1 MLFRSVAHGQMS
13 ELALEKAI
21 ERLYNKQTNVFVS
34 TTLIENGIDLPLA
47 NTLIVIESDRLGL
60 SQMYQLRGRVGRS
73 KEQAYAYFTHPRG
86 KVLTEDA
93 SNRLQAIAEN
103 TELGSGFKIAMR
115 DLQIRGAGELLGKVQ
130 HGHMIKIGYEMYTKL
145 LNDTIKRL
153 QGEKVEIERDVKID
167 IALSSIIPHNFVD
180 EESVRLQ
187 IIAKISNIST
197 KDDAKKLLNELILQY
212 GKLPKEIYQLT
223 NIAIIRALAIKQNVK
238 QITLNNRVMQVV
250 FYEDCDLNQLLK
262 RVAVFNRFKF
272 VQSKYPTIVLDT
284 TNNSITG
291 AQNYLTE
298 FLHYNEK

>member
-1 MLFRSVAHGQMS
+1 
-13 ELALEKAI
+13 
-21 ERLYNKQTNVFVS
+21 
-34 TTLIENGIDLPLA
+34 
-47 NTLIVIESDRLGL
+47 
-60 SQMYQLRGRVGRS
+60 
-73 KEQAYAYFTHPRG
+73 
-86 KVLTEDA
+86 
-93 SNRLQAIAEN
+93 
-103 TELGSGFKIAMR
+103 
-115 DLQIRGAGELLGKVQ
+115 
-130 HGHMIKIGYEMYTKL
+130 
-145 LNDTIKRL
+145 
-153 QGEKVEIERDVKID
+153 
-167 IALSSIIPHNFVD
+167 
-180 EESVRLQ
+180 VRLQ